1 MVIEQSKKRQLAIN
15 DLPLPKQRKSKH
27 GEWTTRDEII
37 FLTELPQYVKDRRF
51 QGFTE
56 KPLLMFLDGYIKSLR
71 LRKRGFESVDVPKV
85 INHVLNMRQECI
97 RGKL

>member
-1 MVIEQSKKRQLAIN
+1 M
-15 DLPLPKQRKSKH
+15 KSKH
-27 GEWTTRDEII
+27 GVWTTRDEII

-56 KPLLMFLDGYIKSLR
+56 KPLLMFLDGYINSLR

>member
-1 MVIEQSKKRQLAIN
+1 MVIEQSKKRQLVIN
-15 DLPLPKQRKSKH
+15 DLPLPKQKKTNRH
-27 GEWTTRDEII
+27 GWTTRDEIN
-37 FLTELPQYVKDRRF
+37 FLNEIPQYVKDRRF

-56 KPLLMFLDGYIKSLR
+56 KPLLMFLDGYINSLR